1 MPHLPPMGADNLS
14 NPHQVAMPADAA
26 HNSSAML
33 STDPILTVDQDSA
46 IVAANAAACRML
58 GESEEALM
66 GAPFLAR
73 VVGEERQAAQVL
85 LADGLC
91 GKAAESSLLLQCDHA
106 EVRRVRI
113 RLTPVTQD
121 GDTPRLLLALH
132 APTAPRE
139 VESFHDVVRAARSG
153 LDTPRTSAR
162 RVTGDGQQP
171 TVLVIDDD
179 SALRTVMRLALEPG
193 GYRVL
198 EATSGRHALA
208 QLREGHAVDLV
219 VTDLKMEDGSG
230 GWLLAQLAYEHP
242 ELVGCTLV
250 MAGDTEDVG
259 AAHVASRWR
268 CPVLRKPFSGDQLLN
283 ALASLSRTNSAQNTA
298 D

>member
-1 MPHLPPMGADNLS
+1 
-14 NPHQVAMPADAA
+14 MPADAA
-26 HNSSAML
+26 HNSTASL
-33 STDPILTVDQDSA
+33 STEPILTVDQDSA
-46 IVAANAAACRML
+46 IVAANAAACEML

-73 VVGEERQAAQVL
+73 VVGEERQAAEVL

-91 GKAAESSLLLQCDHA
+91 GKAAESTLLLQCDHA
-106 EVRRVRI
+106 EVRRVQI
-113 RLTPVTQD
+113 RTTPVARD
-121 GDTPRLLLALH
+121 GDTPRLLLALR
-132 APTAPRE
+132 ASTAPRE
-139 VESFHDVVRAARSG
+139 VESFHDVVRAARG
-153 LDTPRTSAR
+153 GVDTPRTSAR
-162 RVTGDGQQP
+162 RVAAHGQQS

-179 SALRTVMRLALEPG
+179 SALRTVMRLSLEAG

-208 QLREGHAVDLV
+208 QLREGHPVDLV

-242 ELVGCTLV
+242 ELVGCTVV

-268 CPVLRKPFSGDQLLN
+268 CPVLGKPFSGDQLLD
-283 ALASLSRTNSAQNTA
+283 ALAELFRGNATRNTA